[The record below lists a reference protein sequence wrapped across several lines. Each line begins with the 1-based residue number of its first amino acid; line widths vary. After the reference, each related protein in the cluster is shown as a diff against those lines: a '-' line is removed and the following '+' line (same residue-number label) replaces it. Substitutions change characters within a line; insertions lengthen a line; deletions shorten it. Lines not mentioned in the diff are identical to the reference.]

1 MIRAYRQRNTLIGWI
16 VWNVMRRV
24 ARRKARE
31 TQRKI
36 IAAAIVAGVL
46 AAGFFASRWEE

>member
-1 MIRAYRQRNTLIGWI
+1 MIKAYTNRHTLIGWI
-16 VWNVMRRV
+16 VWQVMRRV

-36 IAAAIVAGVL
+36 VAAAIVVGVL